1 MLGEISGQYQSQ
13 VKGFLKIYHYVWN
26 SLKVTVHGL
35 FYFFIL
41 FIFQKMIW
49 IFYWILKAFL
59 KGAIVENAL
68 IFKIPAT

>member
-1 MLGEISGQYQSQ
+1 MD
-13 VKGFLKIYHYVWN
+13 FLNYINKHGIHWK
-26 SLKVTVHGL
+26 LHGL
-35 FYFFIL
+35 FNFFIV

-68 IFKIPAT
+68 IFNIPVT

>member
-1 MLGEISGQYQSQ
+1 MYGIHWKL
-13 VKGFLKIYHYVWN
+13 
-26 SLKVTVHGL
+26 HGL
-35 FYFFIL
+35 FYFFIVL
-41 FIFQKMIW
+41 IFQKMIW